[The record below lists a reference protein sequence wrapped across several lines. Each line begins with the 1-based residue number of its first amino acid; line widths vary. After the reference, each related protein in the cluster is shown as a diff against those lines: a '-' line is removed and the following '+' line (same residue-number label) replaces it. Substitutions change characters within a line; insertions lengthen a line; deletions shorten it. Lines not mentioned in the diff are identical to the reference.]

1 MEAKTC
7 IAAFIVADCA
17 IEFCKITNLSL
28 QRQAAADALDDV
40 L

>member
-1 MEAKTC
+1 MEAKAC

-17 IEFCKITNLSL
+17 IEFCKITDPSL
-28 QRQAAADALDDV
+28 QTQSAADTLDNV